1 MEVNYTS
8 KNIDHLGLVSGM
20 IDELNIVSLLDGYLH
35 TDGISAS
42 QLVAKRLTAKTMPK
56 KPLTAFKRNANTFI
70 FKT

>member
-35 TDGISAS
+35 TDGKVRDVG
-42 QLVAKRLTAKTMPK
+42 LGTMVK
-56 KPLTAFKRNANTFI
+56 ALILNG
-70 FKT
+70 